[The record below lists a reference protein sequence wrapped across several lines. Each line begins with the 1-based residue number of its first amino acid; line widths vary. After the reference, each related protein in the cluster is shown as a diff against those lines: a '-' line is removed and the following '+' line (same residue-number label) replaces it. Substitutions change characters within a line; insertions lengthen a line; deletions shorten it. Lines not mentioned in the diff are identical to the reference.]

1 MKDSIKTKD
10 AITVLSKQLP
20 PVLYASISGLITV
33 NPVWSVLFIT
43 AIGLINTWSDFGQSR
58 INELVIEIE
67 KHKNEFDTEI
77 LNSDKFKSIF
87 LNVIEAH
94 IKETMTDKRKL
105 YRNYLINVG
114 KGIKNDFEYHSKLL
128 TTLNLITF
136 EEIQTLEEIH
146 LAYARL
152 NEDYKKLNPGQLAK
166 PTVEEI
172 NNQLLRMG
180 RNNSLKF
187 LHLNMRLLQTYNLIL
202 TEDAS
207 YSGSGAASIRFEI
220 VTEFGET
227 FLEFISVT

>member
-94 IKETMTDKRKL
+94 IKE
-105 YRNYLINVG
+105 
-114 KGIKNDFEYHSKLL
+114 
-128 TTLNLITF
+128 
-136 EEIQTLEEIH
+136 
-146 LAYARL
+146 

-207 YSGSGAASIRFEI
+207 YSGSGAASIRLEI